1 MTDVTNNE
9 QAGRFEVE
17 LDCETAFA
25 EYQLKQ
31 GGSIV
36 FPHTVVPEAFEG
48 KGIGSALVKAGL
60 AYAREKKLK
69 VIPLCSFF
77 AGYIARHDEYKE
89 LVHPRYRDRVG
100 G

>member
-9 QAGRFEVE
+9 KAGRFEVE
-17 LDCETAFA
+17 LDGDTAFA
-25 EYQLKQ
+25 EYELKRD
-31 GGSIV
+31 GSIV
-36 FPHTVVPEAFEG
+36 FPHTVVPDAFEG
-48 KGIGSALVKAGL
+48 RGIGSALVKAGL

-77 AGYIARHDEYKE
+77 AGYIARHEEHQE
-89 LVHPRYRDRVG
+89 LVHPKYRDRVG